1 MFITFTILFFMT
13 VVGILSNF
21 FPLLKVNFNEKVLI
35 NEFSKYEEAEIVTE
49 DKNSK
54 DKYNEDSENS
64 SYVTE
69 SEEELSSDPKSED
82 WVSLNTK

>member
-1 MFITFTILFFMT
+1 MT